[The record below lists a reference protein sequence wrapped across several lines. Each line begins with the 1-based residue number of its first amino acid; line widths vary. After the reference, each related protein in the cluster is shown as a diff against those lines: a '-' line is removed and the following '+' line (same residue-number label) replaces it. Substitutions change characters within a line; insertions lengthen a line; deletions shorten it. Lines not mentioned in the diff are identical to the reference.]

1 MNKYFIASILVLMLV
16 FSFFPLTNVLAGRD
30 PTVYGEGAEGLG
42 PTGYGSPSGLDNP
55 LPTADP
61 RVIIGNVIRAML
73 GLVGSLALA
82 VFVLGGFT
90 WVTSAGNEEKIKK
103 GKDMIMWAVFGLA
116 VIFMSYAIVSFVI
129 STLAGS

>member
-1 MNKYFIASILVLMLV
+1 MNKLFVATILILILV
-16 FSFFPLTNVLAGRD
+16 FSFFPSANVLAGRD
-30 PTVYGEGAEGLG
+30 PEVYGEGAEGLN
-42 PTGYGSPSGLDNP
+42 PTGSGSPSGLDNP

-61 RVIIGNVIRAML
+61 RVIIGNVIKAML

-82 VFVLGGFT
+82 VFVFGGFT

-116 VIFMSYAIVSFVI
+116 VIFMSYAMVTFVI
-129 STLAGS
+129 NTLAGS